1 MSETEQ
7 GAIKIN
13 RLQELAVR
21 IFKEMGVKQVK
32 DPSLPK
38 NLPASYKKPIAL
50 IGAGPA
56 SLSCASFLGRM
67 GYENIHIFE
76 KEAFGGGIVSQEIPQ
91 NRAPISEALWE
102 VEMVK

>member
-1 MSETEQ
+1 
-7 GAIKIN
+7 
-13 RLQELAVR
+13 
-21 IFKEMGVKQVK
+21 MGVKQIR

-38 NLPASYKKPIAL
+38 DLPTSYKKPIAL

-67 GYENIHIFE
+67 GYDNVHIFE
-76 KEAFGGGIVSQEIPQ
+76 KESFGGGIVSQEIPQ
-91 NRAPISEALWE
+91 NRAPIDEALWE